1 MPSHPPP
8 PDPSPPSQPS
18 PRDSSRSSRP
28 QPPDPI
34 QASQPDLVI
43 RARRVVTPNGIRP
56 AAVHIRDGVITA
68 VTALAERTAV
78 PGRPRP
84 VGMHGSAGPLSPP
97 DATSVL
103 PSSSEMTT
111 SSLSRPPV
119 IDLPDDEVLLP
130 GLVDTHVHVNE
141 PGRTDWE
148 GFATATRAAAA
159 GGVTTI
165 IDMPLN
171 SIPPT
176 TDLAAL
182 DAKRQAAAGQCTV
195 DVGFWGG
202 AVPGNAADRPALHAA
217 GVFGFKC
224 FMVDSG
230 VPEFPPLGD
239 DDLAAAMRQIAE
251 LGSLLV
257 VHAEAAASIASA
269 PAPSGSDYA
278 AFLASRPAAAE
289 TVAIASVIEL
299 ARQTGCRVHVLHLS
313 SADAVPLIA
322 AARADGVLIT
332 VETCPHYLAL
342 AAERISSG
350 ATQFKCC
357 PPIRD
362 LANRELLWAALG
374 TGVIDCV
381 VSDHS
386 PCPPELKELA
396 TGDFA
401 VAWGGI
407 SSVQLALSVVWTQAR
422 ERGYDLGDVARW
434 MASGPARLAG
444 LARKGMIAPGCD
456 ADLVAFAPE
465 ARFVVEPDQLLTR
478 HRLTPYAGR
487 ELSGVVRRTWLGGTS
502 VTQVPPSGRL
512 LTRQ

>member
-1 MPSHPPP
+1 
-8 PDPSPPSQPS
+8 
-18 PRDSSRSSRP
+18 
-28 QPPDPI
+28 
-34 QASQPDLVI
+34 
-43 RARRVVTPNGIRP
+43 
-56 AAVHIRDGVITA
+56 
-68 VTALAERTAV
+68 
-78 PGRPRP
+78 
-84 VGMHGSAGPLSPP
+84 MHGAAGPLSRP
-97 DATSVL
+97 DATSGPL
-103 PSSSEMTT
+103 N
-111 SSLSRPPV
+111 PPEL
-119 IDLPDDEVLLP
+119 IDLPDDEVLMP

-159 GGVTTI
+159 GGVTTM

-176 TDLAAL
+176 TDLVAL
-182 DAKRQAAAGQCTV
+182 TAKRQAAAAQCAV

-230 VPEFPPLGD
+230 VPEFPPLDYDGM
-239 DDLAAAMRQIAE
+239 AAAMWQVAE

-257 VHAEAAASIASA
+257 VHAEAAACIASA
-269 PAPSGSDYA
+269 PAPSGPDYA
-278 AFLASRPAAAE
+278 AFLASRPDAAE
-289 TVAIASVIEL
+289 TAAIASVIEL

-332 VETCPHYLAL
+332 AETCPHYLAL
-342 AAERISSG
+342 AADQISSG

-374 TGVIDCV
+374 AGVIDCV

-386 PCPPELKELA
+386 PCPPELKGLA
-396 TGDFA
+396 TGDFGA
-401 VAWGGI
+401 AWGGI
-407 SSVQLALSVVWTQAR
+407 SSVQLALSVVWTQAC
-422 ERGYDLGDVARW
+422 ERGYDLADVARW

-444 LARKGMIAPGCD
+444 LASKGMIAPGCD
-456 ADLVAFAPE
+456 GDLIAFAPE
-465 ARFVVEPDQLLTR
+465 PSFVVEPAQLLTR

-487 ELSGVVRRTWLGGTS
+487 ELAGVVRRTWLRGTP
-502 VTQVPPSGRL
+502 VTQDRPSGRL
-512 LTRQ
+512 LTKQ